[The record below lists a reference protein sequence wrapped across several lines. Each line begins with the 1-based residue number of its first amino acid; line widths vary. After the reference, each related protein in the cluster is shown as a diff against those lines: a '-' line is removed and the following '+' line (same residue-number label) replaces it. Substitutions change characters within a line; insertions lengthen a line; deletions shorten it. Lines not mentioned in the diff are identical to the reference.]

1 MLSGSDAVLCVSAL
15 RLQLFGE
22 TVLGLSQGSVS
33 ELLSKPKPWHLLSIK
48 GREPFIRMKMWLE
61 DTPRNL
67 DKLQRI
73 KNDRKESS
81 KRRRSQMETASESND
96 SSDVYSTMS
105 NSPNA
110 KKSRVLF
117 SDEQKEALKLAFA
130 MDPYPNMT
138 SVEFLCQE
146 LSLTH
151 RTITNWFH
159 NHRMR
164 LKQQTGAAGEPAPY
178 LSAGARDGQQLD
190 PLQFR
195 LLLNR
200 RLQELQREK
209 AGAAGGGPLSGP
221 MPFAGLPGPLPFPFM
236 DGRLGAEPMSG
247 LDLSMKSD
255 NDFDNQSDDA
265 SNLSG
270 GSSPPPAGSP
280 DGDDDD
286 EEGGERRQTAPAGR
300 SSRRKP
306 AAPQWVNPQWASEPR
321 RTPQPQQLINGVC
334 VMQTELERGEAG
346 AEPAQPLV
354 RVEPEGAPEPES
366 EPKQSHTEEEEE
378 GEEEE
383 DGEDGDSRPAQQEDP
398 QQEQE
403 QEQEQEVKREPADA
417 EADSSGAE

>member
-1 MLSGSDAVLCVSAL
+1 MVLF
-15 RLQLFGE
+15 QLFGE

-81 KRRRSQMETASESND
+81 KRRRSQMEAASESND
-96 SSDVYSTMS
+96 SSSDVYSTMS

-130 MDPYPNMT
+130 MDPYPNMA

-146 LSLTH
+146 LNLTH

-164 LKQQTGAAGEPAPY
+164 LKQQTGVAGEAAPY
-178 LSAGARDGQQLD
+178 LTAGARDGQQLD

-209 AGAAGGGPLSGP
+209 AGAPAGPIPGP
-221 MPFAGLPGPLPFPFM
+221 MPFAGLPGPLPFPFL
-236 DGRLGAEPMSG
+236 DGRLPGEPMSG

-265 SNLSG
+265 SNLSA
-270 GSSPPPAGSP
+270 GSSPPPAASP
-280 DGDDDD
+280 EGEDED
-286 EEGGERRQTAPAGR
+286 EEGGDGGERRQTAPAGR

-306 AAPQWVNPQWASEPR
+306 AAPQWVNPQWAAEPR
-321 RTPQPQQLINGVC
+321 RPPPPQQLINGVC
-334 VMQTELERGEAG
+334 VMQTELEGGEA
-346 AEPAQPLV
+346 AVEPSQPLV
-354 RVEPEGAPEPES
+354 RVEPESAPEPEPEPEREPELEPEQGRPAETEQAPEPDQEMEPEPES
-366 EPKQSHTEEEEE
+366 EPKQ
-378 GEEEE
+378 
-383 DGEDGDSRPAQQEDP
+383 
-398 QQEQE
+398 
-403 QEQEQEVKREPADA
+403 EPADA